1 MQNGHDKQPAPINI
15 NPQQAAAFAM
25 QFIAEV
31 PHTRAQ
37 REAYD
42 IAVALLTAIANGQVQ
57 ITQAPQPA
65 PLQEGSPKADER

>member
-25 QFIAEV
+25 QFIVDV

-37 REAYD
+37 REQYD

-57 ITQAPQPA
+57 IIAAPQPA
-65 PLQEGSPKADER
+65 SVQEGSPKVDER

>member
-15 NPQQAAAFAM
+15 NPAQAAAYAM
-25 QFIAEV
+25 QFIVEV

-57 ITQAPQPA
+57 IVAAPQPNPVQEA
-65 PLQEGSPKADER
+65 PPKADER